1 MNLKKDYTDVLRR
14 IIDDEA
20 EGRCCGSECALWLYD
35 MGLMPEDL
43 TELGYSYLNDL
54 VEEN

>member
-1 MNLKKDYTDVLRR
+1 MNLKKDCTDVLRR
-14 IIDDEA
+14 IIDDDA

-43 TELGYSYLNDL
+43 TELGYSYLKIWM
-54 VEEN
+54 VEN